1 MCLSRNIR
9 WADMLRHALRR
20 VYEPTTRV
28 PVPWLLTGEAA
39 LALQG
44 VELEPKL
51 IEFRAISPFA
61 VAYFS
66 GFMKPYEAAAN
77 AATVIYKRG
86 GALPPSEHW
95 RSNVHQRVVAWSRD
109 DEASWLG
116 RWNVD
121 GLAVQVFHTRGTRYD
136 PLSHIEQEEITRVRF
151 EGMDL
156 PVAPL
161 EFLLAESATHGQ
173 AQTQTTNRI
182 LHALRASG
190 YDADILN
197 KALDAVPSDKASRL
211 LRLLEIHLVAG

>member
-9 WADMLRHALRR
+9 WADTLRHAVRR

-44 VELEPKL
+44 VELEPNI
-51 IEFRAISPFA
+51 IEFRAMSPFA

-66 GFMKPYEAAAN
+66 GFMKAYEVPAN

-86 GALPPSEHW
+86 GSSAPSEHW
-95 RSNVHQRVVAWSRD
+95 RSNVHQRVVAWGGD
-109 DEASWLG
+109 DQASWLG
-116 RWNVD
+116 RWNLD
-121 GLAVQVFHTRGTRYD
+121 GIAVQVFHTRGVRYD
-136 PLSHIEQEEITRVRF
+136 PLSHIEQEAISRVRF

-161 EFLLAESATHGQ
+161 EFLLAESATHGP
-173 AQTQTTNRI
+173 AQTTNRI
-182 LHALRASG
+182 LHTLRGSG

-197 KALDAVPSDKASRL
+197 KALGAVPSDKASRL

>member
-9 WADMLRHALRR
+9 WADTLRHTLRR
-20 VYEPTTRV
+20 VYEPTTRL

-44 VELEPKL
+44 VDLEPNL

-66 GFMKPYEAAAN
+66 GFMKAYEAPAN
-77 AATVIYKRG
+77 SATVIYKRG
-86 GALPPSEHW
+86 GTSAPSEHW
-95 RSNVHQRVVAWSRD
+95 RSNVHQRVVAWALGDS
-109 DEASWLG
+109 ASWLG

-121 GLAVQVFHTRGTRYD
+121 GFAVQVSHARGVRFD
-136 PLSHIEQEEITRVRF
+136 PLAQIEQEEISRVRF

-161 EFLLAESATHGQ
+161 EFLLAESTTHTQ
-173 AQTQTTNRI
+173 PQTTNRI
-182 LHALRASG
+182 LHALRGSG
-190 YDADILN
+190 YDPNILG